1 MYVDPRLDDVA
12 LRWQQE
18 RFQMN
23 RPVVQPLP
31 PSRGLPPQSPEA
43 SGNFDPQSWACAV
56 CGKPRLRELLHTKA
70 IQGRHALVCAPSC
83 LGAER
88 RANGR

>member
-1 MYVDPRLDDVA
+1 MYVDLRLDDVA

-18 RFQMN
+18 RFQMT
-23 RPVVQPLP
+23 RPLVEPAP
-31 PSRGLPPQSPEA
+31 PSRGLPPQTLGA
-43 SGNFDPQSWACAV
+43 AGNFDPKSWTCAV
-56 CGKPRLRELLHTKA
+56 CGKPRLRDLLHTKA
-70 IQGRHALVCAPSC
+70 IQGRQELVCAPSC